1 VRTIRRGETIF
12 DDSRQGEDRVTAAPG
27 SGRFLPRGYGKGD

>member
-12 DDSRQGEDRVTAAPG
+12 ASGEIVAKTT
-27 SGRFLPRGYGKGD
+27 GKFVRPNLCTI